1 MSGKREAVRRYYD
14 LVDEERYQELFDLFA
29 GDVVYERPGQDPLEG
44 IAEFERFYLEDRPLK
59 DGSHTLYDVVIEGDT
74 AAVRG
79 SFSGRQNGESV
90 TFGFADFHT
99 FDESGKIAFR
109 YTYTDR
115 DTV

>member
-1 MSGKREAVRRYYD
+1 MSGKRETLRQYYD
-14 LVDEERYQELFDLFA
+14 LVDEERYQELFALFA
-29 GDVVYERPGQDPLEG
+29 EDVVYERPGQDPLEG
-44 IAEFERFYLEDRPLK
+44 KAEFERFYLKARPLR
-59 DGSHTLYDVVIEGDT
+59 DGSHTLHDVLLDGDT

-79 SFSGRQNGESV
+79 SFSGVQDGESV

-99 FDESGKIAFR
+99 FDDDGKIAFR